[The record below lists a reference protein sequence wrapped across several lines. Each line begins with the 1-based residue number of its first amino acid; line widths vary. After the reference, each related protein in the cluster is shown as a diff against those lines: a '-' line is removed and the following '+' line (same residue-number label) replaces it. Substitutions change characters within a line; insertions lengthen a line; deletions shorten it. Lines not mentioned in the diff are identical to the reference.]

1 MPYLAKISSL
11 KGHAMMKSVL
21 LVSAMQ
27 LLAIAGAS
35 AATPPSAMQ
44 APAGVN
50 RVLGPS
56 TSPYTAT
63 TAKEFAAACK
73 QDESSCSAMVGQV
86 LMDRIQFSPTSHICL
101 PGVSYANGVGP
112 WLASHPEAANMSSRD
127 GIYLALTTIYKCGP
141 PNNY

>member
-1 MPYLAKISSL
+1 
-11 KGHAMMKSVL
+11 MMKSVL
-21 LVSAMQ
+21 LVAAAQ
-27 LLAIAGAS
+27 LLAVAGAS
-35 AATPPSAMQ
+35 AATTPPSAMQ
-44 APAGVN
+44 APTGVS
-50 RVLGPS
+50 RVLGGS

-63 TAKEFAAACK
+63 TAKEFADACK
-73 QDESSCSAMVGQV
+73 QDQSSCSAMVGQV

-112 WLASHPEAANMSSRD
+112 WLAAHPEAANMSSRD